1 MHGESLPCQT
11 ERPTPS
17 TRGPPSI
24 TITITTITTTTVI
37 TIITII
43 IIIMLLL
50 RWILAITAEVADS
63 SPVWVLVE
71 LEALQ

>member
-24 TITITTITTTTVI
+24 TITTTV
-37 TIITII
+37 ITII